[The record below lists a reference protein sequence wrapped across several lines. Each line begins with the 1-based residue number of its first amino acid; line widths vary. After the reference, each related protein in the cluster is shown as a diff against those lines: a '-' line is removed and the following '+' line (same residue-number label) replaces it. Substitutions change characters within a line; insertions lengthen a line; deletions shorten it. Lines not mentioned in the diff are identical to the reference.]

1 MNDRMQKQKNEFD
14 ALSELIRAYEALP
27 PIVDD
32 DYPEMRHKYEAKLRA
47 FRVALENNRSKIDD
61 RQEEIK
67 VTGSRAEIASYQ
79 SIPHISVISFQRALR
94 WHGHG
99 LESWSESDWYTAL
112 AGEAGECFEAVLKMG
127 DTIKKRNRLR
137 DNVDSQNNPKAD
149 ELKTKL
155 KMEIGDVYIY
165 LDLLARRVGLNLEDC
180 VRDTF
185 NRVSDREG
193 FPERL

>member
-1 MNDRMQKQKNEFD
+1 MDIMDRMQLQSNEFNV
-14 ALSELIRAYEALP
+14 LESLIKAYKNLP
-27 PIVDD
+27 AIVDD
-32 DYPEMRHKYEAKLRA
+32 DYPEMRHYYERELRNFFEA
-47 FRVALENNRSKIDD
+47 ANLNSRSVIPINK
-61 RQEEIK
+61 
-67 VTGSRAEIASYQ
+67 YQ
-79 SIPHISVISFQRALR
+79 SIPHISAISFERALR
-94 WHGHG
+94 WHKQG
-99 LESWSESDWYTAL
+99 LDSWSESDWYTAL

-137 DNVDSQNNPKAD
+137 DNVDSVNNPKEQ
-149 ELKTKL
+149 ELKIKL

-185 NRVSDREG
+185 NRISDREG

>member
-1 MNDRMQKQKNEFD
+1 MGSDLQ
-14 ALSELIRAYEALP
+14 
-27 PIVDD
+27 
-32 DYPEMRHKYEAKLRA
+32 EMLMAVHYMKL
-47 FRVALENNRSKIDD
+47 D
-61 RQEEIK
+61 EEIK
-67 VTGSRAEIASYQ
+67 VLGSRAEIKPYQ
-79 SIPHISVISFQRALR
+79 SIPHISVISFVRALR
-94 WHGHG
+94 WHKQG

-137 DNVDSQNNPKAD
+137 DNVESENNPKIE

-165 LDLLARRVGLNLEDC
+165 LDLLARRAGLNLEDC

-185 NRVSDREG
+185 NRISEREG